1 MRTALSALIAVTLTL
16 TLTGCA
22 DLNPVM
28 GRTPGTPTTQPTTE
42 RPIDC
47 DLIFP
52 GGGADR
58 R

>member
-1 MRTALSALIAVTLTL
+1 MKIVVTLLALGL

-22 DLNPVM
+22 DLDTVM
-28 GRTPGTPTTQPTTE
+28 GRTPGTPIPAPTSE

-47 DLIFP
+47 NLIFP

>member
-1 MRTALSALIAVTLTL
+1 MKLAAILASLLI
-16 TLTGCA
+16 LTGCA
-22 DLNPVM
+22 DLDPIM
-28 GRTPGTPTTQPTTE
+28 GRTPGTPVTAPSTE

-47 DLIFP
+47 NLIFP

>member
-1 MRTALSALIAVTLTL
+1 
-16 TLTGCA
+16 
-22 DLNPVM
+22 M
-28 GRTPGTPTTQPTTE
+28 GRTPGTPTTAPNVE

-47 DLIFP
+47 NLIFP

>member
-1 MRTALSALIAVTLTL
+1 MKLAATVIALALAVT
-16 TLTGCA
+16 GC
-22 DLNPVM
+22 DELDKVM
-28 GRTPGTPTTQPTTE
+28 GRTPGTPIPAPTTE

-47 DLIFP
+47 NLIFP

>member
-1 MRTALSALIAVTLTL
+1 MKHAVIAFTLALAVT
-16 TLTGCA
+16 GCD
-22 DLNPVM
+22 DLDRVM
-28 GRTPGTPTTQPTTE
+28 GRTPGTPTTAPNVE

-47 DLIFP
+47 NLIFP

>member
-1 MRTALSALIAVTLTL
+1 MMKPLAVLAALTLAVT
-16 TLTGCA
+16 GCD
-22 DLNPVM
+22 DLDRVM
-28 GRTPGTPTTQPTTE
+28 GRTPGTPIPAPTTE

-52 GGGADR
+52 GGADR

>member
-1 MRTALSALIAVTLTL
+1 VVKAAAILLLFALNA
-16 TLTGCA
+16 TGCA
-22 DLNPVM
+22 DLDQVM
-28 GRTPGTPTTQPTTE
+28 GRTPGTPIPAPTTE

-47 DLIFP
+47 NLIFP